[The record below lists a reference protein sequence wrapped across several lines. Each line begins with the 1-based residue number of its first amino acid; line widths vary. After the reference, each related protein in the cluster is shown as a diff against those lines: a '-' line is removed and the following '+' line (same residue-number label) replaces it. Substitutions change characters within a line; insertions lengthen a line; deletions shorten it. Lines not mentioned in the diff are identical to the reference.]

1 MQIDFFSVGCNTPY
15 KTTKPIRLIELFAGI
30 GSQAKALERIQANF
44 EHYRICEFDKYAV
57 QSYNAIHGTD
67 FKPTDIT
74 KITADDLGI
83 TDTDKYEYIMTYSF
97 PCTDLSVAGK
107 QAGMAKGSGTRS
119 GLLWEVERLLTE
131 CKELPQ
137 VLLMENVPQ
146 VLNGDFGGWLSFL
159 EALGYRNYYKC
170 LNAKSYG
177 IPQNRDRCFMVSV
190 LGDYY
195 YDFPKPVPLQL
206 RLKDMLESKVD
217 EKYYLSEK
225 SIEKIKLSNFA
236 QEKARIQTESICGT
250 ILARDYKDPKC
261 VVDKDVSNAVR
272 SGGRGSTDKHCWDL
286 VKEPTIIQQPHG
298 YNKGQETEH
307 CPSITTSSWESN
319 NFLKEP
325 TIKEVGKIKPHRHSS
340 TSNSILDATGLC
352 PTIDTMSGGGREP
365 KVLEPQL
372 VGGVG
377 DINFGKQ
384 YRQGNRIY
392 DSQAIACALNA
403 SPVGNAGG
411 ESYLYKV
418 EPIILDDIYNN
429 RDAREYSDAAP
440 TLRSERQGL
449 KVVEPSY
456 IGVGVH
462 PVSKKLEFDGYHD
475 TNCPTLL
482 ATDYKAPKTIQ
493 YSNYRIRKL
502 TPLECYRLMGFDDAD
517 FYKAKAAGVSDSQLY
532 KQAGNSIVVNVLEA
546 IFKQLF

>member
-15 KTTKPIRLIELFAGI
+15 RIIKPIRLIELFAGI
-30 GSQAKALERIQANF
+30 GSQAKALERLQANF
-44 EHYRICEFDKYAV
+44 KHYRICEFDKYAV

-67 FKPTDIT
+67 FKPSDIT

-146 VLNGDFGGWLSFL
+146 VLNGDFGGWLTFL
-159 EALGYRNYYKC
+159 EELGYRNYYKC
-170 LNAKSYG
+170 LNAKNYG
-177 IPQNRDRCFMVSV
+177 IPQNRNRCFMVSV

-236 QEKARIQTESICGT
+236 QEKARNQTESICGT

-272 SGGRGSTDKHCWDL
+272 SGGRGSTDKHSWDL
-286 VKEPTIIQQPHG
+286 VQVADLNHYKNDQMNRVYSGNGIAPTV
-298 YNKGQETEH
+298 E
-307 CPSITTSSWESN
+307 
-319 NFLKEP
+319 
-325 TIKEVGKIKPHRHSS
+325 
-340 TSNSILDATGLC
+340 
-352 PTIDTMSGGGREP
+352 TMSGGGREP
-365 KVLEPQL
+365 KVLEP
-372 VGGVG
+372 VC
-377 DINFGKQ
+377 INSKVNGKQ
-384 YRQGNRIY
+384 PSLSDRIY
-392 DSQAIACALNA
+392 DSEHISTAITTA
-403 SPVGNAGG
+403 PFFMG
-411 ESYLYKV
+411 KV
-418 EPIILDDIYNN
+418 TEPIIAAMRGRNPEN
-429 RDAREYSDAAP
+429 TSDRTAGSP
-440 TLRSERQGL
+440 TEQRLEIGGSVSNTLTSVQ
-449 KVVEPSY
+449 KDNMVVEPSY
-456 IGVGVH
+456 VGVGVH